1 MRSETHHDSCS
12 LPKRLNGVR
21 TGYKAMKIKEM
32 NKSNVKSYQTGA
44 RSPQSRQTHGRPGIG
59 TALLGAVCVAG
70 LFVLLWAL
78 YNVG

>member
-1 MRSETHHDSCS
+1 
-12 LPKRLNGVR
+12 
-21 TGYKAMKIKEM
+21 MKIKEM